1 MSLAQQTLEFA
12 SELISDWYY
21 MSEGFVTEIHEL
33 SRATIYSEALGLQGR
48 KLIVIPSLPFIASRR
63 FPRIVMHL
71 ILPLENP

>member
-1 MSLAQQTLEFA
+1 
-12 SELISDWYY
+12 

-48 KLIVIPSLPFIASRR
+48 KLIVIPSLPFIASRCI
-63 FPRIVMHL
+63 PRIVMHL

>member
-1 MSLAQQTLEFA
+1 
-12 SELISDWYY
+12 